1 MKYKSVQKR
10 SMDNSRLMSQHKGT
24 EDADQ
29 EAAIILT
36 NEYETIHK
44 KSVNNEIL
52 TSSGGQMIAT
62 TEHTFTSNFI
72 N

>member
-1 MKYKSVQKR
+1 
-10 SMDNSRLMSQHKGT
+10 MSQHKGT